1 MMKLSVL
8 MLAAMMASGTALAQG
23 RPDGTGDGRFIVKFK
38 DFSRGAANV
47 AAAGGRVA
55 VELAP
60 QGAMAAYLPEA
71 AVLALRNNPN
81 VEYVEMDPRR
91 YPMSESSP
99 WGIARVQANDPVFT
113 GNAAA
118 GSGPM
123 VCIIDSGL
131 HLGHEDFA
139 PYTAS
144 ITGGIDGGR
153 NSLTDSCGH
162 GSHVAGTI
170 AAVGNNAK
178 GVVGV
183 NPKGNLRL
191 HIEKVFDG
199 ASCGWSY
206 ASGLVQAV
214 NNCVNRA
221 NAESRRLVINMSL
234 GGSTSSTTENNAFQS
249 AYNSGN
255 VLPIAAAGNDGN
267 TRTSFPAGY
276 SSVVS
281 VAATDVNNAKATF
294 SQANADVELAAPG
307 VGVLSTTPFKVSTVA
322 ANNGTYTGA
331 NLDGAART
339 AASGMLVSG
348 GLCDTAVPSGTWAG
362 AVVLCQRGTNS
373 FGDKVSKVQAGGGA
387 AAIIYN
393 NVSGGF
399 AGTLGTGVTSPLPA
413 IGISQE
419 DGNALLAGAVGG
431 SATVDNAVGLAG
443 VSYNGYEYYDGTS
456 MATPHAAGV
465 AALVWSLNGTRTNA
479 ELRDALQRTA
489 LDLGTAGRDNS
500 FGFGLVRAAAAHQ
513 LLQTPVVPP
522 TLNGVTAVQINRKW
536 YARLSWSGATGASVD
551 YYRNATKY
559 TTANDGTHDDGTLS
573 KGVTYSYRVCLT
585 GTQTCSATRTVTP

>member
-1 MMKLSVL
+1 MKLKAL
-8 MLAAMMASGTALAQG
+8 ALAALVVSGSAWAQG
-23 RPDGTGDGRFIVKFK
+23 RSDGTGDGRYIVKFR
-38 DFSRGAANV
+38 DFTRGSANV

-55 VELAP
+55 IELAP
-60 QGAMAAYLPEA
+60 QGAMAVYLPEA
-71 AVLALRNNPN
+71 ALLALQNNPN
-81 VEYVEMDPRR
+81 VESVEMDPRR
-91 YPMSESSP
+91 YPMAETSP
-99 WGIARVQANDPVFT
+99 WGIAKVQANDPIFT

-139 PYTAS
+139 PYAGS
-144 ITGGIDGGR
+144 ITGGTDGGR

-170 AAVGNNAK
+170 AAVGGNGK

-199 ASCGWSY
+199 AACGWSY
-206 ASGLVQAV
+206 ASGLVAAL
-214 NNCVNRA
+214 NNCVSRA
-221 NAESRRLVINMSL
+221 NAESRKLVINMSL
-234 GGSTSSTTENNAFQS
+234 GGSTSSTTENTAFQT

-255 VLPIAAAGNDGN
+255 VLPIAAAGNDGS
-267 TRTSFPAGY
+267 TRTSYPAGY
-276 SSVVS
+276 ASVVS
-281 VAATDVNNAKATF
+281 VAATDVNNAKASF

-322 ANNGTYTGA
+322 AGGGSYIGA
-331 NLDGAART
+331 NLDGAAR
-339 AASGMLVSG
+339 AVASGALVNG
-348 GLCDTAVPSGTWAG
+348 GLCDTVGAWAG

-393 NVSGGF
+393 NASGGF

-431 SATVDNAVGLAG
+431 SATVDNSVGVAG
-443 VSYNGYEYYDGTS
+443 VSYSGYEYYDGTS
-456 MATPHAAGV
+456 MATPHVAGV
-465 AALVWSLNGTRTNA
+465 AALVWSLNGSRSNA
-479 ELRDALQRTA
+479 ALRDALQRSA
-489 LDLGTAGRDNS
+489 LDLGTAGRDTS

-513 LLQTPVVPP
+513 LLQAPVVAP
-522 TLNGVTAVQINRKW
+522 TFNAVTAVQINRKW
-536 YARLSWSGATGASVD
+536 YARLSWSGATGSTVD
-551 YYRNATKY
+551 YYRNATRFN
-559 TTANDGTHDDGTLS
+559 TPNDGTQDDGTLS
-573 KGVTYSYRVCLT
+573 KGVAYTYKVCLA
-585 GTQTCSATRTVTP
+585 GTQTCSPTRTLTP

>member
-1 MMKLSVL
+1 MKLSVL
-8 MLAAMMASGTALAQG
+8 MLAAVVASGSALAQG

-47 AAAGGRVA
+47 AVAGGRVA

-60 QGAMAAYLPEA
+60 QSAMAAYLPDA
-71 AVLALRNNPN
+71 AVQALRNNPN

-91 YPMSESSP
+91 YPMAETSP

-113 GNAAA
+113 GNVAA

-123 VCIIDSGL
+123 MCIIDSGL

-139 PYTAS
+139 PYVAS
-144 ITGGIDGGR
+144 ITGGTDGGR
-153 NSLTDSCGH
+153 TSLTDSCGH

-183 NPKGNLRL
+183 NPKGNLRM

-206 ASGLVQAV
+206 ASGLVAAV
-214 NNCVNRA
+214 NNCVIKA
-221 NAESRRLVINMSL
+221 NAEGRKLVINMSL
-234 GGSTSSTTENNAFQS
+234 GGSTSSRTENTAFQN

-267 TRTSFPAGY
+267 TRTSYPAGY
-276 SSVVS
+276 ASVVS
-281 VAATDVNNAKATF
+281 VAATDVNNLKADF

-307 VGVLSTTPFKVSTVA
+307 VGVLSTTPFKVSSVA
-322 ANNGTYTGA
+322 ASNGTFIGA
-331 NLDGAART
+331 NFEGAART
-339 AASGMLVSG
+339 AASGTLVSG
-348 GLCDTAVPSGTWAG
+348 GLCDVTVPAG
-362 AVVLCQRGTNS
+362 SYAGSVVLCQRGTNT

-393 NVSGGF
+393 NASGGF
-399 AGTLGTGVTSPLPA
+399 SGTLGTGVTSPVPA

-419 DGNALLAGAVGG
+419 DGNALLAGAMGG
-431 SATVDNAVGLAG
+431 SATVDNAAGVAG
-443 VSYNGYEYYDGTS
+443 VSYSGYEYYDGTS
-456 MATPHAAGV
+456 MATPHVAGV

-479 ELRDALQRTA
+479 EIRDALQRTA
-489 LDLGTAGRDNS
+489 QDLGTVGRDNS

-513 LLQTPVVPP
+513 LLQQPVVAP
-522 TLNGVTAVQINRKW
+522 TLSSAMAVQINRKW
-536 YARLSWSGATGASVD
+536 YARLVWSGATGSTVD
-551 YYRNATKY
+551 YYRNSTKY
-559 TTANDGTHDDGTLS
+559 NTPNDDTHDDGVLT
-573 KGVTYSYRVCLT
+573 KGVTYTYKVCLT
-585 GTQTCSATRTVTP
+585 GTQTCSVTRTVTP

>member
-1 MMKLSVL
+1 MKLKAL
-8 MLAAMMASGTALAQG
+8 ALAALVLSSAAWAQG
-23 RPDGTGDGRFIVKFK
+23 RPDGTGDGRYIVKFR

-47 AAAGGRVA
+47 SAVGGRVA

-60 QGAMAAYLPEA
+60 QGAIAAYLPEA
-71 AVLALRNNPN
+71 ALQALQNNPN

-91 YPMSESSP
+91 YPMAETSP

-123 VCIIDSGL
+123 VCVIDSGL

-139 PYTAS
+139 PYAAS
-144 ITGGIDGGR
+144 ITGGADGSR

-221 NAESRRLVINMSL
+221 SAESRRLVINMSL

-249 AYNSGN
+249 AYSSGN

-276 SSVVS
+276 ASVVS

-322 ANNGTYTGA
+322 ASNGSYIGA
-331 NLDGAART
+331 TLEGAART
-339 AASGMLVSG
+339 AASGPLVNG
-348 GLCDTAVPSGTWAG
+348 GLCGTAGSWAG
-362 AVVLCQRGTNS
+362 FVVLCQRGTNS
-373 FGDKVSKVQAGGGA
+373 FGEKVSAVQAGGGVA
-387 AAIIYN
+387 AVIYN
-393 NVSGGF
+393 NAPGGF
-399 AGTLGTGVTSPLPA
+399 SGTLGTGVTSPLPA
-413 IGISQE
+413 ISISQE
-419 DGNALLAGAVGG
+419 DGNALVAGAVGG
-431 SATVDNAVGLAG
+431 SATVDNAAGVAG
-443 VSYNGYEYYDGTS
+443 VSYSGYEYYDGTS
-456 MATPHAAGV
+456 MATPHVAGV

-479 ELRDALQRTA
+479 ELRDALQRSA
-489 LDLGTAGRDNS
+489 LDLGAAGRDTS
-500 FGFGLVRAAAAHQ
+500 FGFGLVRAVAAHQ
-513 LLQTPVVPP
+513 LLQQPVVAP
-522 TLNGVTAVQINRKW
+522 TLSSATAVQINRKW
-536 YARLSWSGATGASVD
+536 YARLVWSGATGSTVD
-551 YYRNATKY
+551 FYRNATKY
-559 TTANDGTHDDGTLS
+559 NTSNDGTHDDGALT
-573 KGVTYSYRVCLT
+573 KGVTYAYKVCLT
-585 GTQTCSATRTVTP
+585 GTQTCSATINVKP